1 MTPEEAQRL
10 AEEKW
15 EGLVAGKGERGALC
29 GWCLFANCDCGHCP
43 VYRTVGLCGELE
55 VMRCHFGDPT
65 PENAQAVLDYLRE
78 HAQEFIEAAG

>member
-15 EGLVAGKGERGALC
+15 EGLVAGKGERGDLC
-29 GWCLFANCDCGHCP
+29 GWCLFAGADCRHCS
-43 VYRTVGLCGELE
+43 VYRTVGGCVDLD
-55 VMRCHFGDPT
+55 VMIQYFHDPT